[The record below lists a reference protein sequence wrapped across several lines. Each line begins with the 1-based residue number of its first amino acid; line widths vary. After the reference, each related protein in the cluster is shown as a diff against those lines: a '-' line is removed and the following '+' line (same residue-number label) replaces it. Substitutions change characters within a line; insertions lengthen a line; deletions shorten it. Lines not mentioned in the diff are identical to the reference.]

1 MYTSAPATP
10 DRGAASDYGGER
22 TSHAAAPV
30 AHRTSPTADDMA
42 EWTIVTD
49 VLRWIGLNGD
59 AEEQGTPE
67 HSLMELLGIEAS
79 TPIRELGLI
88 SAEDYAE
95 AVADWTLDGRKPSL
109 MLRSKAKALGHFSRV
124 FLGLEY
130 TAEQRLQY
138 EEKQEAHKRACALRA
153 ATPAPAQVVQTAAPA
168 PAQGG
173 RVARF
178 KDIADASRTGEV
190 SVLDEPSLQECFQ
203 RYLTVMHART
213 IPEAVEPSADQLT
226 ILQALLKEKNIPYV
240 DFALWGPYA
249 GRIQRAL
256 TGAGLRFDADMKL
269 VQEQYKG
276 PPTFAH
282 WKACWQVFQAALVML
297 GASTPPPLTAYAEKI
312 EALHRQFTPR
322 CWALIYQQEARFRQE
337 KLVQVQRQEVA
348 DYELAVKES
357 RSHPYDPL
365 RPWDRCFEMATLS
378 TYCLNYWRENVEMPA
393 VLILTN
399 ARQLGDYLDGDA
411 SVASSS
417 SAHIA
422 TSYATPAE
430 VGLSATSAS
439 TRQAPTGRRP
449 AQDEAD
455 EPPVKKRKP
464 ADKKKLKAKADQH
477 NVENGLYVTNRAGR
491 KLCSAYQSGKC
502 TNTSCQLAHQCY
514 RCLGSGHAGEA
525 CKATPKA
532 KTGKAGGKGKGK

>member
-1 MYTSAPATP
+1 MNTSAPATP
-10 DRGAASDYGGER
+10 ERRAASEYGGER
-22 TSHAAAPV
+22 MTVAPP
-30 AHRTSPTADDMA
+30 AHRTSPTVDDMA
-42 EWTIVTD
+42 EWSIVSD
-49 VLRWIGLNGD
+49 IMKWIGLHGD
-59 AEEQGTPE
+59 SEDAGTPE
-67 HSLMELLGIEAS
+67 HSLLELLGIDAN

-88 SAEDYAE
+88 SADDYIE
-95 AVADWTLDGRKPSL
+95 AVTEWTLDGRKPTL
-109 MLRSKAKALGHFSRV
+109 MLRSKAKALGHYARV

-130 TAEQRLQY
+130 TSEQRLQY

-153 ATPAPAQVVQTAAPA
+153 ATPAPAQVVHTAAAA
-168 PAQGG
+168 PVQGG

-213 IPEAVEPSADQLT
+213 IPEALEPSADQLT
-226 ILQALLKEKNIPYV
+226 ILQALLKERNIPYV

-249 GRIQRAL
+249 GRIQRAM

-297 GASTPPPLTAYAEKI
+297 GASSPPPLTAYAEKI

-365 RPWDRCFEMATLS
+365 CPWDRCFEMATVS

-430 VGLSATSAS
+430 VGLSTTSA

-449 AQDEAD
+449 AHDDTE
-455 EPPVKKRKP
+455 EPAGKKRKA
-464 ADKKKLKAKADQH
+464 ADKKKPKAKADQH
-477 NVENGLYVTNRAGR
+477 NVENGVYVTNRAGR
-491 KLCSAYQSGKC
+491 KLCSFYQTGKC
-502 TNTSCQLAHQCY
+502 TNTSCQQAHQCN
-514 RCLGSGHAGEA
+514 RCLGPGHTGEA
-525 CKATPKA
+525 CKAIPKA
-532 KTGKAGGKGKGK
+532 RAAKGKSKGK